1 MVERNLAKVEVAG
14 PSPVFRS
21 KRLKIK
27 RLAIRDSLVAFLF
40 GSQPA
45 RCPAT
50 SMAVS
55 GGWRRSE
62 TSLRSSLPLRS
73 ACGPLPFTWPRAATV
88 SRAASASGNTHT
100 RSCPLSSPKVHPPA
114 PLAPFQLDFVAKGPT
129 AGTHSAVPARFR
141 PQRSNRQH
149 L

>member
-1 MVERNLAKVEVAG
+1 MKSLIKALVQLHFWFLFAYFVSASFMARHSFSTKGLIHRHLMGAG

-27 RLAIRDSLVAFLF
+27 RLAIREHLVAFLF
-40 GSQPA
+40 GSQPV
-45 RCPAT
+45 RCHAA

-88 SRAASASGNTHT
+88 SRAASASGT
-100 RSCPLSSPKVHPPA
+100 LGAVKVA
-114 PLAPFQLDFVAKGPT
+114 EFGNND
-129 AGTHSAVPARFR
+129 
-141 PQRSNRQH
+141 
-149 L
+149 

>member
-40 GSQPA
+40 GSQQA
-45 RCPAT
+45 RCPAAST
-50 SMAVS
+50 AVS

-88 SRAASASGNTHT
+88 SRAASASGN
-100 RSCPLSSPKVHPPA
+100 SL
-114 PLAPFQLDFVAKGPT
+114 
-129 AGTHSAVPARFR
+129 SAVPARFR
-141 PQRSNRQH
+141 RQGSSRRHPWSRSRPISSPRVQPPAPLEPSRLRNSGIMTNLQS
-149 L
+149 